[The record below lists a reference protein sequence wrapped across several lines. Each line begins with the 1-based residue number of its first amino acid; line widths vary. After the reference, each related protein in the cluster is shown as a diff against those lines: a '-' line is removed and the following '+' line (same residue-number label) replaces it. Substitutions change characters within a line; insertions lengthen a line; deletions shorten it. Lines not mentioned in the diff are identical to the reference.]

1 MQILSTEF
9 TTWLRTQRQRGYA
22 WVKASGQRLVAVIV
36 TNAKRAWH
44 RATTDIL
51 QYPWRLLL
59 AFTIAALFGA
69 WFGVR
74 AFALWSVFL
83 LFAIYDWENRI
94 VGVFALLS
102 LVSCPVLLQFTP
114 DDRAEV
120 MAVYAYFFL
129 AMTVGLQLIEY
140 KRFPERFPEEEN
152 DGESV

>member
-9 TTWLRTQRQRGYA
+9 TTWLRLQRQRGFV
-22 WVKASGQRLVAVIV
+22 WVKGAGQRLVAVI
-36 TNAKRAWH
+36 TTSAKHAWR

-51 QYPWRLLL
+51 QHPWRLLL

-83 LFAIYDWENRI
+83 LFAFYDWENRI

-102 LVSCPVLLQFTP
+102 LVSCPVLLQLKLE
-114 DDRAEV
+114 DQAEV

-140 KRFPERFPEEEN
+140 KRFPERFPEEEE
-152 DGESV
+152 GESV

>member
-9 TTWLRTQRQRGYA
+9 TTWLRAQRERAWNGLKAYA
-22 WVKASGQRLVAVIV
+22 QKLVATIA
-36 TNAKRAWH
+36 TQTKRAWL
-44 RATTDIL
+44 RASTDVV

-83 LFAIYDWENRI
+83 LFAFYDWENRI

-102 LVSCPVLLQFTP
+102 LVSCPVLLQLKR
-114 DDRAEV
+114 DEQAEV

-140 KRFPERFPEEEN
+140 KRFPERFPEDE
-152 DGESV
+152 DESV

>member
-9 TTWLRTQRQRGYA
+9 TTWLRAQRERARNGL
-22 WVKASGQRLVAVIV
+22 KASAQKLVATITTQVKH
-36 TNAKRAWH
+36 AWLRAS
-44 RATTDIL
+44 TDVV
-51 QYPWRLLL
+51 QHPWRLLL

-83 LFAIYDWENRI
+83 LFAFYDWENRI

-102 LVSCPVLLQFTP
+102 LVSCPVLLQLKQ
-114 DDRAEV
+114 DDQAEV

-140 KRFPERFPEEEN
+140 KRFPERFPEDE
-152 DGESV
+152 DGSV